1 MKVFLKKKSFY
12 VFILTLVLV
21 SNLNAET
28 FRVRK
33 TVSLCVPQVSSSPS
47 IQAGIQDG
55 IIIELPQ
62 DKTFIEGIELNFK
75 VPQIVTEWHDS
86 VAWSFYNALKPSPSL
101 EKNDYSGTRG
111 YTGTF
116 GSSYNLCIQ
125 IPLKENNTIKKNPYA
140 HYVDQLPEVIDGK
153 IFLRLQLVM
162 KGTDDDISS
171 GIFEVSARPL
181 LINKG
186 KLSVK
191 LESPDGSKIRAYTA
205 YLDNKV
211 ISLDSKPL
219 ILSDGSH
226 TLSLVSDF
234 YRNEV
239 RTVNIEQAEETLL
252 NIKLRDIAPS
262 VMLLAPQG
270 SIIYFD
276 DVKTAKTNK
285 MFTVSQG
292 SHTVRFV
299 IGDYET
305 VRTINTVNGRS
316 YTISV
321 NLETQVSEE
330 D

>member
-12 VFILTLVLV
+12 VFVLTLLF
-21 SNLNAET
+21 SSTLNAET
-28 FRVRK
+28 FRVK
-33 TVSLCVPQVSSSPS
+33 KIVTLSVPETASSPCVK
-47 IQAGIQDG
+47 AGIQDG
-55 IIIELPQ
+55 IIIELPE

-86 VAWSFYNALKPSPSL
+86 IAWSFYKELKPSPSM

-125 IPLKENNTIKKNPYA
+125 IPLTEKNTIKKNPYA
-140 HYVDQLPEVIDGK
+140 HYVEEVPELIDGK

-181 LINKG
+181 LVNKG
-186 KLSVK
+186 KLSINLSAPDDKK
-191 LESPDGSKIRAYTA
+191 LKAYTA
-205 YLDNKV
+205 YLDNKIFS
-211 ISLDSKPL
+211 ISNKPV
-219 ILSDGSH
+219 ILSSGVH

-239 RTVNIEQAEETLL
+239 RTVNIEQAKETSL
-252 NIKLRDIAPS
+252 NIKFRDIAPS
-262 VMLLAPQG
+262 VMLLAPEG
-270 SIIYFD
+270 TVIYFD
-276 DVKTAKTNK
+276 DVKTSKTNK

-292 SHTVRFV
+292 SHTIKFI

-305 VRTINTVNGRS
+305 VRTINAVNGRS
-316 YTISV
+316 YTVAV
-321 NLETQVSEE
+321 NLETEVSEE